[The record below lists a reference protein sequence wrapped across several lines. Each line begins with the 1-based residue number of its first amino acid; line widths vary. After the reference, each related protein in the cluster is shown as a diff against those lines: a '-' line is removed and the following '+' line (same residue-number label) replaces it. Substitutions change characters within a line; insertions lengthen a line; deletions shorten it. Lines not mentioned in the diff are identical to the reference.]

1 MIGGWVEVGK
11 ELKRELLFNE
21 TEQSAA
27 KCLK

>member
-1 MIGGWVEVGK
+1 MIGGWMGVGK
-11 ELKRELLFNE
+11 ELKRALLFNE